1 MKQTYKKYLTACMI
15 FPLIF
20 LVGCRS
26 DQLSLERTSIA
37 LVVGIDKSSEEGNM
51 TIYQTSPVFSREAS
65 DTVSTIETTAHSLRQ
80 ARDNLDSQS
89 AGTIVGGKIQ
99 VLLLGKELMKEEA
112 MFEELDVFYR
122 DPKNSPSARVA
133 MVDGPIK
140 EIMEFK
146 PNDKPRISV
155 YLSDLIDTTH
165 MRENTVLTTLQ
176 EYHYANF
183 EKGITPAVTEILFK
197 GDEIQVQGS
206 ALLDK
211 NGKYVFSVGHLESS
225 IIQMLRKDVQEPI
238 PLSLVVEKPNKVLSV
253 GVTRIKTNIDVSY
266 KDDQLVFD
274 VDFKLKVSITENTS
288 SLDLVKDS
296 TKIQSIISKKIENKT
311 NKLIKKVQE
320 EKIEPFGLG
329 VYVRAFEY
337 DKWKTFEDKW
347 PEEFSKAQVNVKTSV
362 KIIEHGVV
370 Q

>member
-1 MKQTYKKYLTACMI
+1 MKHSYKKFLKSCMV
-15 FPLIF
+15 FLLIF

-37 LVVGIDKSSEEGNM
+37 LVVGIDQSQEEGDM
-51 TIYQTSPVFSREAS
+51 TIYQTNPVFSREAT
-65 DTVSTIETTAHSLRQ
+65 DTVSTLQTTAHSLRQ

-89 AGTIVGGKIQ
+89 AGTIVGGKLQ
-99 VLLLGKELMKEEA
+99 VLLLGKELMKEQA

-122 DPKNSPSARVA
+122 DPKNSPNARVA
-133 MVDGPIK
+133 MVDGPIR

-146 PNDKPRISV
+146 PEDKPRLAV

-165 MRENTVLTTLQ
+165 LRENAVLTTLQ
-176 EYHYANF
+176 EFHYANF

-197 GDEIQVQGS
+197 GEEIQVKGS
-206 ALLDK
+206 ALLDE
-211 NGKYVFSVGHLESS
+211 NGKYVFSAGHLESS

-238 PLSLVVEKPNKVLSV
+238 PISLVVEKPNKVLSV
-253 GVTRIKTNIDVSY
+253 GVTRIKRNIDVSY

-274 VDFKLKVSITENTS
+274 IDFKLKVSITENTS
-288 SLDLVKDS
+288 SLDLIKDS
-296 TKIQSIISKKIENKT
+296 SRIESIISKKIEKKAD
-311 NKLIKKVQE
+311 KLIKKVQD

-329 VYVRAFEY
+329 VYVRAYEY
-337 DKWKTFEDKW
+337 DKWKTFEDDW
-347 PEEFSKAQVNVKTSV
+347 PEEFSKAKVNVKTSV
-362 KIIEHGVV
+362 SIIEHGVI